1 MRRAITLCTEVYIA
15 RTLVGII
22 ITIIVIV
29 ISSDACA
36 VIVNFDRRKSASK
49 PNPVRSLDGS
59 PLIGAQISVS
69 E

>member
-22 ITIIVIV
+22 TTIIVIV

-36 VIVNFDRRKSASK
+36 VIVNFDRRQSASK
-49 PNPVRSLDGS
+49 PNRSFARWITVDRR
-59 PLIGAQISVS
+59 AN
-69 E
+69 ECF